1 MKKRSNKSFLASAA
15 YLVVA
20 LVLCA
25 GVIFYTGNG
34 GTGLTV
40 ADITDTMP
48 ETGTDEIVAG
58 EEEVPLASA
67 PKVSVKKSTKTTTK
81 KKTLKKAAKK
91 TKTTTKKKTSKKKST
106 KKTATV
112 QTVTETTVQ
121 TTEKTSTKKKSK
133 VQTIRTTVVT
143 TVKTTTQTFG
153 TTTTTTTNNAASVG
167 ASTAVSSSGFAIS
180 KFSDIKG
187 HVDSK
192 VYDAFVNLGFEL
204 KINSKL
210 ATTGVFSTKN
220 HNIQLK
226 RGQSSYLLHEL
237 GHFVSALKGRNGKKI
252 DQSSEFTRIYN
263 EEKSAYVGNNKAY
276 VTQDAA
282 EYFAESFRDY
292 TENPSALKS
301 QRPRACL
308 KNHSSNLHTPIYG
321 IFCLH
326 SVAVARYAALI
337 QAKSPANC
345 DVHLAESIFQT
356 RSKTYSYISQMVSS
370 LSSSDV
376 KAFRNAYGWY
386 WSINK

>member
-1 MKKRSNKSFLASAA
+1 MKKTSNKSFLASAA
-15 YLVVA
+15 YLVAA

-81 KKTLKKAAKK
+81 KKILKKAAKK

-167 ASTAVSSSGFAIS
+167 ASTAVS

-301 QRPRACL
+301 QRP
-308 KNHSSNLHTPIYG
+308 
-321 IFCLH
+321 
-326 SVAVARYAALI
+326 
-337 QAKSPANC
+337 
-345 DVHLAESIFQT
+345 
-356 RSKTYSYISQMVSS
+356 KTYSYISQMVSS

>member
-67 PKVSVKKSTKTTTK
+67 PKVSVKKS
-81 KKTLKKAAKK
+81 

-301 QRPRACL
+301 QRP
-308 KNHSSNLHTPIYG
+308 
-321 IFCLH
+321 
-326 SVAVARYAALI
+326 
-337 QAKSPANC
+337 
-345 DVHLAESIFQT
+345 
-356 RSKTYSYISQMVSS
+356 KTYSYISQMVSS
-370 LSSSDV
+370 LSGSDV

>member
-1 MKKRSNKSFLASAA
+1 MKKTSNKSFLASAT

-20 LVLCA
+20 FVLCA
-25 GVIFYTGNG
+25 GIILYTGNG
-34 GTGLTV
+34 GAGSTI
-40 ADITDTMP
+40 ADITETVP
-48 ETGTDEIVAG
+48 ETGSDEIVAG
-58 EEEVPLASA
+58 DEEVPLASA

-81 KKTLKKAAKK
+81 KKTLKKAA
-91 TKTTTKKKTSKKKST
+91 TKTSTVTKKKTSKKKST
-106 KKTATV
+106 KKTASV

-133 VQTIRTTVVT
+133 VQTIQTTVVT

-153 TTTTTTTNNAASVG
+153 TTTTTTTNNAAS
-167 ASTAVSSSGFAIS
+167 TAVSSSGFEIS

-204 KINSKL
+204 KINPAL
-210 ATTGVFSTKN
+210 TTTGVFSTQN

-226 RGQSSYLLHEL
+226 RGQSAYLLHEL
-237 GHFVSALKGRNGKKI
+237 GHFVSALKGRSGKKI
-252 DQSSEFTRIYN
+252 DQSAEFTNIYN
-263 EEKSAYVGNNKAY
+263 EEKSDYVGNNKAY
-276 VTQDAA
+276 VTQSTG

-301 QRPRACL
+301 QRP
-308 KNHSSNLHTPIYG
+308 
-321 IFCLH
+321 
-326 SVAVARYAALI
+326 
-337 QAKSPANC
+337 
-345 DVHLAESIFQT
+345 
-356 RSKTYSYISQMVSS
+356 KTYSYISQMVSS

-376 KAFRNAYGWY
+376 NAFRNAYGWY

>member
-1 MKKRSNKSFLASAA
+1 MKKTSNKSFLASAA
-15 YLVVA
+15 YLVAA

-67 PKVSVKKSTKTTTK
+67 PKVSVKKS
-81 KKTLKKAAKK
+81 

-301 QRPRACL
+301 QRP
-308 KNHSSNLHTPIYG
+308 
-321 IFCLH
+321 
-326 SVAVARYAALI
+326 
-337 QAKSPANC
+337 
-345 DVHLAESIFQT
+345 
-356 RSKTYSYISQMVSS
+356 KTYSYISQMVSS